1 MADLKNGGN
10 LVGKMKSQTMALSG
24 TFAAGAP
31 YPVPGATF
39 TPTVSPDGVL
49 SWTNDRDLDNPPP
62 VNIKGENGEK
72 GATPKKGVDYY
83 TEAEQA
89 AFTTAILEE
98 LKANIKAAKIGEVTL
113 FASNWVGGDN
123 LYLQKV
129 TVEGVTENSQVDL
142 TPDVQQL
149 AIFYEKDI
157 TFVTENEGGVVTVY
171 VIGQKPT
178 NDYTIQVTI
187 TEVDV

>member
-1 MADLKNGGN
+1 
-10 LVGKMKSQTMALSG
+10 MKLNVTFSESNPTMSAEFGELE
-24 TFAAGAP
+24 
-31 YPVPGATF
+31 V
-39 TPTVSPDGVL
+39 
-49 SWTNDRDLDNPPP
+49 
-62 VNIKGENGEK
+62 VNIGKTGLSAYEIAVEHGFKGTETDWLKSLKGADGEK

-98 LKANIKAAKIGEVTL
+98 LKANIKVAKIGEVTL